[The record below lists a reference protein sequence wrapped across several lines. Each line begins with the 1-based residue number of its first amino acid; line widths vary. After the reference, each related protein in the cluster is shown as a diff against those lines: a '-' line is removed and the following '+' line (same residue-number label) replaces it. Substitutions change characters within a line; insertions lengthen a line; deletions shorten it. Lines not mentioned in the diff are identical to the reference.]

1 MALVV
6 GNQPANAGDIKDTC
20 LIPGSVRSL
29 GGGHGNPLQYSCLE
43 KPMDRRAWRAIVN
56 GVTKSQK
63 RRSMSTRQKMPK
75 MNASRLKDVKHMLD
89 GVFPLRVY
97 TFISVI

>member
-1 MALVV
+1 MVKNLPEGEAVSIL
-6 GNQPANAGDIKDTC
+6 
-20 LIPGSVRSL
+20 GSVRLLREDS
-29 GGGHGNPLQYSCLE
+29 GNPLQYSCLE
-43 KPMDRRAWRAIVN
+43 NPMDRRAWRATVN
-56 GVTKSQK
+56 EVAKSQK
-63 RRSMSTRQKMPK
+63 RRGMSTRQKMPK

>member
-1 MALVV
+1 
-6 GNQPANAGDIKDTC
+6 
-20 LIPGSVRSL
+20 
-29 GGGHGNPLQYSCLE
+29 
-43 KPMDRRAWRAIVN
+43 MDRRAWRAIVN

-75 MNASRLKDVKHMLD
+75 MNASRLKDVKNMLD
-89 GVFPLRVY
+89 GIFPPRVY

>member
-1 MALVV
+1 
-6 GNQPANAGDIKDTC
+6 
-20 LIPGSVRSL
+20 
-29 GGGHGNPLQYSCLE
+29 
-43 KPMDRRAWRAIVN
+43 MDRRAWRATVN
-56 GVTKSQK
+56 EVAKSQK
-63 RRSMSTRQKMPK
+63 RRGMSTRQKMPK